1 MSLNIQRKNNRNLKG
16 YSNVLASLP
25 TKRFY
30 SWSGRVPSRQRG
42 WCVTLTHTHVL
53 DRKYSIGKQSLM
65 VYSPGFSSTFPC
77 LCGDPIQHVWK
88 THTSQQK
95 GQCVNALPLVFTSPA
110 NTFRHRNNEDKKEA
124 FVSVRE
130 LTCCA
135 ACIILFCFHV
145 IFEALESAVLYVGP
159 ISTQDHF
166 NI

>member
-1 MSLNIQRKNNRNLKG
+1 MCWQAFLQKDSIVEVG
-16 YSNVLASLP
+16 VCP
-25 TKRFY
+25 P
-30 SWSGRVPSRQRG
+30 GRGAGV
-42 WCVTLTHTHVL
+42 WHWHTHVL